1 MKLSARSINC
11 LCGIVTG
18 DSEVSPYR
26 SGPQLVDL
34 FNEHG
39 ADDYYGGGFPSRRQY
54 AEDHLRRLNDTP
66 GLAPLVVAVLDPR
79 NFMDT
84 PFDQAIACDSLNKH
98 LKFDGFEIV
107 LVGEMPRIRDM
118 KGSEVEFRHPFEG
131 SEDDGRLF
139 IDEQVAK
146 ANDKIREGDYDGAI
160 TNARSLVEAVLQE
173 LERELTGKNESYDG
187 DLPRLYKRVGKQL
200 NLDPA
205 RKDIEASL
213 KQVLSGL
220 ISIVGGLSAASNKMG
235 DRHVRTYRPSKRH
248 AVLVVNS
255 AKTLVS
261 FLFETQKARSQ
272 QSGNH
277 AVRREMPLDAQGA

>member
-18 DSEVSPYR
+18 DSDVSPYR
-26 SGPQLVDL
+26 SGLQLVNL

-39 ADDYYGGGFPSRRQY
+39 ADDYYGNGFPSRRQY
-54 AEDHLRRLNDTP
+54 AEDHLRRLNDSP
-66 GLAPLVVAVLDPR
+66 GLAPLVRDVLDPR
-79 NFMDT
+79 NFNDT
-84 PFDQAIACDSLNKH
+84 AFDQANACDTLNAH

-107 LVGEMPRIRDM
+107 LTDQMPRIRDL

-131 SEDDGRLF
+131 SEDDGHIF
-139 IDEQVAK
+139 IDEQIAK
-146 ANDKIREGDYDGAI
+146 ANDKIREDDYDGAI

-173 LERELTGKNESYDG
+173 IERVLTGHNESYDG
-187 DLPRLYKRVGKQL
+187 DLPKLYKRVSKQL

-255 AKTLVS
+255 AKTLAN
-261 FLFETQKARSQ
+261 FLFETQKAR
-272 QSGNH
+272 
-277 AVRREMPLDAQGA
+277 GASPS